1 MREGGT
7 SFRPVRPSTWS
18 KGGER
23 FRTIVNFNRPAKTP
37 EALPEIFTLLSHTVR
52 GKAGEKRGLER
63 AIRGRRRRRSARSK
77 AGDCHCA
84 IRSTCGGVFRIE
96 TGVR

>member
-37 EALPEIFTLLSHTVR
+37 KALPEIFTLLSHTVR
-52 GKAGEKRGLER
+52 GKAGERRGLRPESWEKKKKCKVESR
-63 AIRGRRRRRSARSK
+63 
-77 AGDCHCA
+77 
-84 IRSTCGGVFRIE
+84 
-96 TGVR
+96 